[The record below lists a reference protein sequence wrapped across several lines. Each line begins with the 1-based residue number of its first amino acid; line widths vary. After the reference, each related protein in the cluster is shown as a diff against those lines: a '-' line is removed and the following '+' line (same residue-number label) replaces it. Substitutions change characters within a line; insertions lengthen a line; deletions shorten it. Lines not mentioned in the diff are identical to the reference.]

1 MLDAKHEVHI
11 MRSMNKLPVAKRV
24 QILAMLCEGS
34 SMRSISRICDVSINT
49 VTKLLETAGHHCA
62 AFHDEMVRNVTVRR
76 VQADEIWAF
85 CYAKEKNTRRAKTPS
100 EGAGDVWT
108 WTALDADSK
117 MMLSWSVGRR
127 DVDSARVL
135 MDDLSARVANR
146 IQLTTDGLR
155 VYLDAVGGAFGNDI
169 DYGMLVKIY
178 GASPES
184 AIGRYS
190 PAECIGAKKMRVA
203 GHPERKHISTSY
215 VERSNLSMRMGMRR
229 FTRLTN
235 AFSKKLENH
244 FHALALYFTFYNF
257 IRLHKTLGVTPAM
270 AAGVTDVLWSWEDF
284 ITRMD
289 ASSEPKKRAPYKKPN
304 APALTRADS
313 N

>member
-1 MLDAKHEVHI
+1 MQG
-11 MRSMNKLPVAKRV
+11 MNKLPVAKRV
-24 QILAMLCEGS
+24 MILSMLCEGS
-34 SMRSISRICDVSINT
+34 SMRSIARIADVSINT
-49 VTKLLETAGHHCA
+49 VTKLLEDAGHHCA
-62 AFHDEMVRNVTVRR
+62 AFHDETTRNVTVRR

-85 CYAKEKNTRRAKTPS
+85 CYAKEKNARYTQRKV
-100 EGAGDVWT
+100 EDAGDVWT

-117 MMLSWSVGRR
+117 MILSWSVGRR

-135 MDDLSARVANR
+135 MNDLAARVANR

-155 VYLDAVGGAFGNDI
+155 VYLDAVGEAFGNDI
-169 DYGMLVKIY
+169 GYGMLVKIY

-190 PAECIGAKKMRVA
+190 PAECIGSKKSRIA

-244 FHALALYFTFYNF
+244 FHALALYFTFYDF
-257 IRLHKTLGVTPAM
+257 VRIHKTPGVTPAKPRFLLIDFGRGKISSPAWM
-270 AAGVTDVLWSWEDF
+270 QPMRRKTAG
-284 ITRMD
+284 
-289 ASSEPKKRAPYKKPN
+289 A
-304 APALTRADS
+304 
-313 N
+313 